1 MKMTKRDRIGTRRSK
16 TTRVRRGAPTCSMAI
31 FVALVASGCSTFG
44 GNEGNDSGRVVA
56 RAGDWTLT
64 DVELDEEMRGEL
76 LKVEIDHA
84 KKIHDAKERYVT
96 FLVDSRLITA
106 EAERRGMTPSELM
119 QAEIGDPA
127 EDTSEEEIRA
137 LYDQYRDRI
146 GRSYEETREDLRTV
160 RIGQK
165 REELKAALLE
175 RLRSEA
181 GVEIDLPSPPLPVI
195 RIADREDAPVRGPAD
210 APITIVEFSDFQ
222 CPFCRR
228 MRAPMDG
235 LLDEYAGQV
244 RIVYRHFPLSSHPLA
259 MPAAEASLCAN
270 EQGLFWP
277 YHDLLFEHQ
286 ETLSPE
292 ALRELAAQVELDLS
306 AFDACVADSRYR
318 AAVEMDLAAGREA
331 GVQGT
336 PAYFVNGKPVFGAE
350 SIEVFRQLIEQE
362 LGAKRG

>member
-1 MKMTKRDRIGTRRSK
+1 LCLPRLAGLLVT
-16 TTRVRRGAPTCSMAI
+16 
-31 FVALVASGCSTFG
+31 VALASGCASFG
-44 GNEGNDSGRVVA
+44 GGGGGDGDRVVA

-64 DVELDEEMRGEL
+64 EAQLDEEMRGDL
-76 LKVEIDHA
+76 LKAEIDHA
-84 KKIHDAKERYVT
+84 NKLYDAKQRYVT

-106 EAERRGMTPSELM
+106 EAERRGITPSELM
-119 QAEIGDPA
+119 QAEVGDPA
-127 EDTSEEEIRA
+127 ENPSEEEIRA
-137 LYDQYRDRI
+137 LYEQYRERI
-146 GRSYEETREDLRTV
+146 GRSYEETRDDLRTV
-160 RIGQK
+160 RVGQK
-165 REELKAALLE
+165 REELKTALLE
-175 RLRSEA
+175 RLRNEA
-181 GVEIDLPSPPLPVI
+181 DVEIDLPVPPLPVI
-195 RIADREDAPVRGPAD
+195 QIADGEGSPVRGPAD
-210 APITIVEFSDFQ
+210 ARVTIVEFSDFQ

-259 MPAAEASLCAN
+259 MPAAEASMCAN

-277 YHDLLFEHQ
+277 YRDLLFEHQ
-286 ETLSPE
+286 EELSAE
-292 ALRELAAQVELDLS
+292 TLRELAAQVELDLS

-318 AAVEMDLAAGREA
+318 GAVETDLAAGREA

-350 SIEVFRQLIEQE
+350 SVDVFRRLIEQE